1 MGSKTLNCDLFGFWE
16 KKGMLIRKRGLPQDA
31 RAPEEEE
38 KRVQTSLDAKTK
50 KKTLRD
56 WGKSLVRRCF
66 LTTDGFVR
74 SLFLVT
80 HRIDFSPPRDKKV
93 RDFFESRRRLLL
105 WGDQR
110 R

>member
-1 MGSKTLNCDLFGFWE
+1 
-16 KKGMLIRKRGLPQDA
+16 MLIREKEDYHKDA
-31 RAPEEEE
+31 RAHPEEEE